1 MTSTPPRQ
9 PPDELETLIDLLV
22 DTEHEMRPDAPATA
36 HAAVVQ
42 LEQSGE
48 VFMYSL
54 FGSAAAQDR

>member
-9 PPDELETLIDLLV
+9 PPDELEALIDLLV
-22 DTEHEMRPDAPATA
+22 DTEREMTPDAPATALA

-48 VFMYSL
+48 VFVCSL
-54 FGSAAAQDR
+54 LVGSAA